1 VGPRV
6 IEPAEA
12 MEWRD
17 RGVYDARVAIK
28 AQQLGLGPRDMEIKL
43 DGVPVWQ
50 RLNNGESVASVG
62 SRLREREAESG

>member
-1 VGPRV
+1 
-6 IEPAEA
+6 